1 MTDAV
6 PLRVL
11 IVEDDEGL
19 RYAMQHAF
27 ERAGFLVDAAA
38 DGKAAVL
45 LLNNAATPYVAAI
58 LDMVVPEIHGSTLIS
73 HIARTSPRLPVIAV
87 TGFADRVLFAE
98 PADRHVVKAIF
109 VKPVEPA
116 DVAAF
121 LKSRCSR

>member
-1 MTDAV
+1 MTDG

-11 IVEDDEGL
+11 VVEDDEGL

-27 ERAGFLVDAAA
+27 EQAGFVVDAAP
-38 DGKAAVL
+38 DGKRAVQLLTDHPSGYACAVL
-45 LLNNAATPYVAAI
+45 
-58 LDMVVPEIHGSTLIS
+58 DMIIPGVHGSSLIS

-98 PADRHVVKAIF
+98 QADRHVVKAIF
-109 VKPVEPA
+109 VKPVEPV

-121 LKSRCSR
+121 VKSRWSR